1 MFKTLKE
8 DIQTIFAKDPAAKN
22 TLEVILCYP
31 GLHAIWLHRIAHW
44 FYRKKMYTI
53 ARIISHINRHITDIE
68 IHPGA
73 KIGRRFFI
81 DHGMGVVIGETTE
94 IGDDV

>member
-1 MFKTLKE
+1 MFETLKD
-8 DIQTIFAKDPAAKN
+8 DIQNIFAKDPAAKN
-22 TLEVILCYP
+22 TLEVVLCYA
-31 GLHAIWLHRIAHW
+31 GLHAVWFHRIADW

-53 ARIISHINRHITDIE
+53 ARIISHISRHITDIE

-81 DHGMGVVIGETTE
+81 DHGMGVVRSIFY
-94 IGDDV
+94 I